1 MKEPKWVLPETV
13 QLLHEQLLADY
24 GGSAGVRDAGLLDSA
39 LSRPK
44 NLFFYESPTPFELAT
59 SYAFG
64 IVKNHPFIDGNKRT
78 GFTVAVLFLELNG
91 YTFHAAEADAAV
103 HTLALAAGAID
114 AEAFAIWLDANSKAR
129 E

>member
-13 QLLHEQLLADY
+13 QLLHEQLLADH

-39 LSRPK
+39 LSRPQ
-44 NLFFYESPTPFELAT
+44 NLFFYGSPTLFELAT

-78 GFTVAVLFLELNG
+78 GFTVAILFLELNG
-91 YTFHAAEADAAV
+91 CIFHAAEADAAV
-103 HTLALAAGAID
+103 QTLALAAGAI
-114 AEAFAIWLDANSKAR
+114 EEEEFAGWLDVNSQQR
-129 E
+129 